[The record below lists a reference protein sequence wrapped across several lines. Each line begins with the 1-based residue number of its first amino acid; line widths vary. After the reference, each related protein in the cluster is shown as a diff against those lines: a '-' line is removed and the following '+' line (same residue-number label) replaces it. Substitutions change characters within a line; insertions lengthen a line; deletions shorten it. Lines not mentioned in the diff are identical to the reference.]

1 MVKTID
7 HDGIEHAGY
16 MSFMVLLSLFPFLV
30 FFLVAT
36 SIVGASDTGQK
47 LIQWLLTNLPNETTS
62 SIKVHIEYLTK
73 VPPKSL
79 MTLAL
84 FGSIW
89 TVSSFVE
96 GIRTILNRIYEIHSP
111 PRYLVRRMLSIIQ
124 FLLISVCLFCA
135 LGALIILPAIMKHF
149 AEINAL
155 IKALD
160 PVWINIRYFA
170 LYSILFISAL
180 MLYYL
185 IPNVKLKPLKL
196 CPGAF
201 LSTMLWV
208 TSGRLLS
215 SYIAKYN
222 QLDLV
227 YGSLGSIIAT
237 LLFFYIANIIF
248 IYGAEFNRLLWKETV
263 K

>member
-1 MVKTID
+1 
-7 HDGIEHAGY
+7 
-16 MSFMVLLSLFPFLV
+16 
-30 FFLVAT
+30 
-36 SIVGASDTGQK
+36 
-47 LIQWLLTNLPNETTS
+47 
-62 SIKVHIEYLTK
+62 
-73 VPPKSL
+73 
-79 MTLAL
+79 
-84 FGSIW
+84 
-89 TVSSFVE
+89 
-96 GIRTILNRIYEIHSP
+96 
-111 PRYLVRRMLSIIQ
+111 
-124 FLLISVCLFCA
+124 
-135 LGALIILPAIMKHF
+135 MKHF